1 MLYHFELGFPSSLV
15 IKDQYTFNLKY
26 SLHALEAAKSD
37 RYGKMKLP
45 ERVVIPRNYI
55 VEVATD
61 NNIDVNKIVFRIP
74 YEYRED
80 LDLCLVVIP
89 ETQFVKTVWFNKAT
103 DTHKTLD
110 IEKYSTFTL

>member
-1 MLYHFELGFPSSLV
+1 MLYHVELGFPASLK
-15 IKDQYTFNLKY
+15 IRDQYSFNLTY
-26 SLHALEAAKSD
+26 GTHAIRAAQTD
-37 RYGKMKLP
+37 RYGSMKLP

-55 VEVATD
+55 VEIETRD
-61 NNIDVNKIVFRIP
+61 DVEVDKIVFRIP

-89 ETQFVKTVWFNKAT
+89 STQFVKTVWFNKDT

-110 IEKYSTFTL
+110 KEKYSLVKI